1 MSEIPQRGP
10 GAVNEQG
17 SLQNAAAAA
26 ESGSSEGTAPRT
38 VTGGA
43 PAQAPAAAH
52 ASVSEA
58 GSSCAA
64 PEEMLAV
71 ADGAADGA
79 AGLKVDL
86 SPSDVNY
93 NPPLI
98 ECLVTLF
105 KLLGK
110 VVSPSFL
117 LSGLPIAEGVLRPSA
132 LIRAARLGGMKAKTV
147 YRPTLDDISPLTLP
161 CILLLKNNKACV
173 LAGLADDK
181 HMEVYFPENDGL
193 PAHIAI
199 SALSEQYTGY
209 AIFGQLEGKLD
220 TRASNL
226 RLLKAKR
233 WFWGTLV
240 HFMPIYKHVLL
251 ASVVVNLLATA
262 SPLFFMNVYDRVVPN
277 GEHAYDTLW
286 VLALGIGIAYLFDFL
301 LKNLRSYFV
310 DVAGKNADIILAS
323 RLMHQLM
330 NLKLDAKPDSTGS
343 LANNLREFESLREF
357 FGSGTLLALVDIPFL
372 ILFIFI
378 IALIGGPLALVPII
392 AVPIVLVTG
401 ILSQYSFQRAVES
414 SYKENTQKNAL
425 LVEIINGLETVK
437 TCMAEGRMQRAWEKV
452 IGMNALSSSRIKF
465 LSNLSLNGSILA
477 TQMVSVIIIVWGVIM
492 IANKE
497 LSMGGLIACNMMAG
511 RAMAPLSQIA
521 SMLSRLQQSRMALK
535 SLDMLMEL
543 PVERP
548 DEKQYMDFGDLPAAL
563 TLDRVVFKYPNS
575 ERASLSNVNLQIN
588 AGEKVGVIG
597 RMGSGKSTLG
607 RLCVGLYEPA
617 EGAVKLGGVDIRQL
631 DVADLRA
638 RVGYVSQDNYLFFG
652 SVRDN
657 IALGMPHA
665 DDRMILRAAT
675 VSGVIDFIRMH
686 PAGFGMPVGE
696 RGMNLS
702 GGQRQAVAIAR
713 ALLHD
718 PDILIMD
725 EPSSNMDN
733 GSENMFKRRLATIVG
748 DKTLVIITHRL
759 SMLDLVDR
767 LVVVDN
773 GQILADGP
781 KDAVLNALRNEQ
793 IQAAGRRKPQAA
805 TASA

>member
-1 MSEIPQRGP
+1 MPNMPEITKNGQQTGLRDT
-10 GAVNEQG
+10 
-17 SLQNAAAAA
+17 
-26 ESGSSEGTAPRT
+26 SSENAVAGANGSAAGGAGRGAAPAGLEASAPRSSSL
-38 VTGGA
+38 VSQAGA
-43 PAQAPAAAH
+43 ACP
-52 ASVSEA
+52 S
-58 GSSCAA
+58 
-64 PEEMLAV
+64 PEEGV
-71 ADGAADGA
+71 PVAADGS
-79 AGLKVDL
+79 AGLKVEL
-86 SPSDVNY
+86 EPSDVNY

-98 ECLVTLF
+98 ECLVLLF

-132 LIRAARLGGMKAKTV
+132 LIRAARLGGMHAKTV
-147 YRPTLDDISPLTLP
+147 YRPTLGDISPLTLP

-173 LAGLADDK
+173 LSAIIDDK
-181 HMEVYFPENDGL
+181 HVEVYFPENAGL
-193 PAHIAI
+193 ATRITMGELA
-199 SALSEQYTGY
+199 EEYTGY

-226 RLLKAKR
+226 KLLKTKR
-233 WFWGTLV
+233 WFWGTLT
-240 HFMPIYKHVLL
+240 HFMPIYKHVLM
-251 ASVVVNLLATA
+251 ASVIVNLLATA

-286 VLALGIGIAYLFDFL
+286 VLALGIAIAYLFDFL

-357 FGSGTLLALVDIPFL
+357 FGSSTLLALVDIPFL
-372 ILFIFI
+372 LLFIFI
-378 IALIGGPLALVPII
+378 IAAIGGPLAIVPIV
-392 AVPIVLVTG
+392 AVPIVIITG
-401 ILSQYSFQRAVES
+401 LLSQYSFQRAVEA

-465 LSNLSLNGSILA
+465 LSNLSLNTSILA

-492 IANKE
+492 ISNKE

-548 DEKQYMDFGDLPAAL
+548 DEKQYVDFGELPAAL
-563 TLDRVVFKYPNS
+563 TLDQVMFKYPNS
-575 ERASLSNVNLQIN
+575 ERFSLSNVRVQIN
-588 AGEKVGVIG
+588 PGEKVGVIG

-607 RLCVGLYEPA
+607 RLCVGLYEPT

-675 VSGVIDFIRMH
+675 VSGVIDFIRTH

-702 GGQRQAVAIAR
+702 GGQRQSVAIAR

-733 GSENMFKRRLATIVG
+733 GSENMFKQRLATIMG

-767 LVVVDN
+767 LIVIDS
-773 GQILADGP
+773 GQVLADGP

-793 IQAAGRRKPQAA
+793 IQAARQRKPQAA
-805 TASA
+805 TA

>member
-1 MSEIPQRGP
+1 MAAGQP
-10 GAVNEQG
+10 GAM
-17 SLQNAAAAA
+17 SNAASAVA
-26 ESGSSEGTAPRT
+26 EGQHPGAG
-38 VTGGA
+38 GGA
-43 PAQAPAAAH
+43 TNLMQ
-52 ASVSEA
+52 A
-58 GSSCAA
+58 GSSCPT
-64 PEEMLAV
+64 PEEGV
-71 ADGAADGA
+71 PVAADGSG
-79 AGLKVDL
+79 GLKVEL
-86 SPSDVNY
+86 EPSDVNY

-98 ECLVTLF
+98 ECLVILF

-132 LIRAARLGGMKAKTV
+132 LIRAAQLGGMKAKTV
-147 YRPTLDDISPLTLP
+147 YRPTLNDISPLTLP
-161 CILLLKNNKACV
+161 SILLLKNNKACV
-173 LAGLADDK
+173 LAGILDDK
-181 HMEVYFPENDGL
+181 HVEVYFPEGGGMSSR
-193 PAHIAI
+193 I
-199 SALSEQYTGY
+199 STAALAEEYTGY
-209 AIFGQLEGKLD
+209 AIFGQLEGRLD

-226 RLLKAKR
+226 RLLKSKR
-233 WFWGTLV
+233 WFWGTLT
-240 HFMPIYKHVLL
+240 HFMPIYKHVLI

-277 GEHAYDTLW
+277 GKHAYDTLW
-286 VLALGIGIAYLFDFL
+286 VLALGIAIAYLFDFL
-301 LKNLRSYFV
+301 LKNLRAYFV

-357 FGSGTLLALVDIPFL
+357 FGSSTLLALVDIPFL
-372 ILFIFI
+372 LLFVCIV
-378 IALIGGPLALVPII
+378 AAIGGPLAIIPLV
-392 AVPIVLVTG
+392 AVPIVVITG
-401 ILSQYSFQRAVES
+401 LLSQYSFQRAVES

-465 LSNLSLNGSILA
+465 FSNLSLNGSILA
-477 TQMVSVIIIVWGVIM
+477 TQMVSVLIIVAGVIM
-492 IANKE
+492 IANNE

-548 DEKQYMDFGDLPAAL
+548 DEKQYVDFGDLPASLAL
-563 TLDRVVFKYPNS
+563 DHVMFKYPNS
-575 ERASLSNVNLQIN
+575 ERFSLNNVALQIN

-607 RLCVGLYEPA
+607 RLCVGLYEPT

-733 GSENMFKRRLATIVG
+733 GSENMFKHRLATIMG
-748 DKTLVIITHRL
+748 DKTLIIITHRL

-767 LVVVDN
+767 LIVIDN

-781 KDAVLNALRNEQ
+781 KDAVLSALRNEQ
-793 IQAAGRRKPQAA
+793 IQAARQRKPQAA

>member
-1 MSEIPQRGP
+1 
-10 GAVNEQG
+10 
-17 SLQNAAAAA
+17 
-26 ESGSSEGTAPRT
+26 
-38 VTGGA
+38 
-43 PAQAPAAAH
+43 
-52 ASVSEA
+52 
-58 GSSCAA
+58 
-64 PEEMLAV
+64 
-71 ADGAADGA
+71 
-79 AGLKVDL
+79 
-86 SPSDVNY
+86 
-93 NPPLI
+93 
-98 ECLVTLF
+98 
-105 KLLGK
+105 
-110 VVSPSFL
+110 
-117 LSGLPIAEGVLRPSA
+117 
-132 LIRAARLGGMKAKTV
+132 
-147 YRPTLDDISPLTLP
+147 
-161 CILLLKNNKACV
+161 
-173 LAGLADDK
+173 
-181 HMEVYFPENDGL
+181 
-193 PAHIAI
+193 
-199 SALSEQYTGY
+199 
-209 AIFGQLEGKLD
+209 
-220 TRASNL
+220 
-226 RLLKAKR
+226 
-233 WFWGTLV
+233 
-240 HFMPIYKHVLL
+240 
-251 ASVVVNLLATA
+251 
-262 SPLFFMNVYDRVVPN
+262 
-277 GEHAYDTLW
+277 
-286 VLALGIGIAYLFDFL
+286 
-301 LKNLRSYFV
+301 
-310 DVAGKNADIILAS
+310 
-323 RLMHQLM
+323 
-330 NLKLDAKPDSTGS
+330 
-343 LANNLREFESLREF
+343 
-357 FGSGTLLALVDIPFL
+357 
-372 ILFIFI
+372 
-378 IALIGGPLALVPII
+378 
-392 AVPIVLVTG
+392 
-401 ILSQYSFQRAVES
+401 
-414 SYKENTQKNAL
+414 
-425 LVEIINGLETVK
+425 
-437 TCMAEGRMQRAWEKV
+437 
-452 IGMNALSSSRIKF
+452 
-465 LSNLSLNGSILA
+465 
-477 TQMVSVIIIVWGVIM
+477 
-492 IANKE
+492 
-497 LSMGGLIACNMMAG
+497 
-511 RAMAPLSQIA
+511 
-521 SMLSRLQQSRMALK
+521 MALK

-588 AGEKVGVIG
+588 AGEKVGIIG

-675 VSGVIDFIRMH
+675 ISGVIDFIRMH